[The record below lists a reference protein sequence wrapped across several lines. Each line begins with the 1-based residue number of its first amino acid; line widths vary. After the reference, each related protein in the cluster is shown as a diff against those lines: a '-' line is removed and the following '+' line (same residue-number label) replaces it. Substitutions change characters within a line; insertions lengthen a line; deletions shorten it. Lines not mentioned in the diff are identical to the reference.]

1 MIRLIADLH
10 THTLASGHAYGTI
23 RENAQAAAERGLRI
37 LGVTEHAPGI
47 PGTCDPI
54 YFNNLRAVPRELF
67 GVRVLHGS
75 EINVL
80 EGGQLSLPERNIQH
94 LDYCAAGIHIQCYR
108 DEGAA
113 GNTKNVIG
121 CMGKSRKLRF
131 ITHPDDSRTPLDYE
145 ELCKGAR
152 DHHVALEVNNSSLVE
167 PVFRLNSRENYA
179 KKLECSEKYRVPLIV
194 DSDAHDPS
202 AVGRVDLALAM
213 LEAYGFDESLVLN
226 TNEQRLLDFLL
237 VD

>member
-1 MIRLIADLH
+1 MLKLIADLH

-23 RENAQAAAERGLRI
+23 RENAQAAAERGLKI

-54 YFNNLRAVPRELF
+54 YFVNLRCVPETLS

-80 EGGQLSLPERNIQH
+80 EGGRLSLPERHIGY
-94 LDYCAAGIHIQCYR
+94 LDYVAAGIHIQCYK

-121 CMGKSRKLRF
+121 CMEKSRKLRF

-167 PVFRLNSRENYA
+167 PVFRLNSRENYR
-179 KKLECSEKYRVPLIV
+179 KMLECCEKYRVPVVV

-202 AVGRVDLALAM
+202 AVGRVNLALEM
-213 LEAYGFDESLVLN
+213 IEAYGFDESLVLN
-226 TNEQRLLDFLL
+226 TDEKKLLDFLL
-237 VD
+237 V